1 MCPRSGI
8 IGERLPI
15 RLYLTVG
22 MLASGLFTC
31 LFGLGYVYN
40 VHSLGF
46 YIFVQVGL
54 VAALLSRNKRACPY
68 ICSTSCFQV
77 VNGLV
82 QTTGWPSVVTC
93 IGNWFGKGR
102 YGLDLGAFQPSF
114 TSCKQWWAVLRV

>member
-1 MCPRSGI
+1 MPGVFSVNAMSSCCSGI

-40 VHSLGF
+40 IHSLSF
-46 YIFVQVGL
+46 YIFVQVGHITVL
-54 VAALLSRNKRACPY
+54 RYPNSWRPY
-68 ICSTSCFQV
+68 SFSTSCLQV

-102 YGLDLGAFQPSF
+102 
-114 TSCKQWWAVLRV
+114 

>member
-1 MCPRSGI
+1 MCPCSGI

-15 RLYLTVG
+15 RLYLSAG

-40 VHSLGF
+40 VHSLSF
-46 YIFVQVGL
+46 YIVVQVGRF
-54 VAALLSRNKRACPY
+54 ARLLCRNRTPRPY
-68 ICSTSCFQV
+68 FRSTSSVQV

-102 YGLDLGAFQPSF
+102 
-114 TSCKQWWAVLRV
+114 

>member
-1 MCPRSGI
+1 MSSCRGGSCDVITVCPCSGI
-8 IGERLPI
+8 IGERVPI

-40 VHSLGF
+40 IHSLSF
-46 YIFVQVGL
+46 YVFVQVRL
-54 VAALLSRNKRACPY
+54 VTMCPIRQKTNSVLIGY
-68 ICSTSCFQV
+68 VPFQV

-102 YGLDLGAFQPSF
+102 
-114 TSCKQWWAVLRV
+114 